1 MQQNTVKIFDTTLR
15 DGEQC
20 PGASLN
26 HEEKLKVA
34 QQLEK
39 LGVDIIE
46 AGFPIASPDDFR
58 AVHAIAKAV
67 KKPVICGLARAVE
80 RDIQTAFEAIKPA
93 RKKRI
98 HTFLAT
104 SDLHLKFKLKISRA
118 EALAKIAE
126 MVRFARNLCGDVE
139 FSPEDASRSDP
150 KFLWQALETALKAGA
165 KTLNIPDTVGYA
177 IPAEF
182 GKFIAGIRKN
192 VRGIRGAT
200 ISVHCHDDLGLAV
213 ANSLEAVRN
222 GARQVECTIN
232 GIGERAGNTSLEEIV
247 MAIRTRKDVF
257 QNLKT
262 NVKAKEIYRTSRLVS
277 SLTGFVVPPNKA
289 IVGSNAF
296 AHESGIHQHGILAK
310 RETYEIMKAQ
320 DIGLDRNRLVLG
332 KHSGRAALIAR
343 MIELG
348 FELTQNEIDKTFDRF
363 KMLADKKK
371 EIFDEDLEAL
381 VMNEISEA
389 AAEWKVETV
398 EVIAGNKKKPFAE
411 VVLRNSAGKK
421 FRKTSRG
428 TGPVDAAYSAVNAI
442 VGEKVKLLE
451 FRMDAVS
458 EGIDAQATVAVK
470 VETLPDGLHSEAQR
484 AKGGRT
490 YTGKG
495 SHTDIVVASVKSY
508 VNAVNKIL
516 AGKERMKVVL

>member
-1 MQQNTVKIFDTTLR
+1 MVELIKIFDTTLR

-26 HEEKLKVA
+26 HDEKLKIAV
-34 QQLEK
+34 QLEK
-39 LGVDIIE
+39 LGVNIIE

-58 AVHAIAKAV
+58 AVNAIAKVV
-67 KKPVICGLARAVE
+67 KKSTICGLARAVE
-80 RDIQTAFEAIKPA
+80 KDVQTAFAAIKPA

-98 HTFLAT
+98 HLFLAT
-104 SDLHLKFKLKISRA
+104 SDMHLKYKLKMTHA
-118 EALAKIAE
+118 EALEKIKK
-126 MVRFARNLCGDVE
+126 MVKFARSLCVDVE

-150 KFLWQALETALKAGA
+150 KFLYQALETAIKAGA
-165 KTLNIPDTVGYA
+165 TTLNIPDTVGYST
-177 IPAEF
+177 PAEF
-182 GKFIAGIRKN
+182 GEFIRNIRKN
-192 VRGIRGAT
+192 TRGVKNVT

-222 GARQVECTIN
+222 GARQIECTVN

-247 MAIRTRKDVF
+247 MAIKTRKDIF
-257 QNLKT
+257 KDLKT
-262 NVKAKEIYRTSRLVS
+262 NIRTKEIYRSSKLVS
-277 SLTGFVVPPNKA
+277 NLTGFVIPPNKA

-348 FELTQNEIDKTFDRF
+348 FQLTQNEIEKTFNRF

-389 AAEWKVETV
+389 AAEWKVESV
-398 EVIAGNKKKPFAE
+398 EVIAGNKKRPFAE
-411 VVLRNSAGKK
+411 VVLHNSTGKK
-421 FRKTSRG
+421 FKKTSRG
-428 TGPVDAAYSAVNAI
+428 TGPVDAAYSAVNKI
-442 VGEKVKLLE
+442 IGEKVKLLE

-470 VETLPDGLHSEAQR
+470 VETQSG
-484 AKGGRT
+484 KT

-508 VNAVNKIL
+508 VNALNKIV

>member
-1 MQQNTVKIFDTTLR
+1 MNQVIKIFDTTLR

-34 QQLEK
+34 KQLEK

-46 AGFPIASPDDFR
+46 AGFPIASPDDFK
-58 AVHAIAKAV
+58 AVNAIAKTV
-67 KKPVICGLARAVE
+67 KKSTICGLARAVE
-80 RDIQTAFEAIKPA
+80 KDIFTAFEAIKPA
-93 RKKRI
+93 KKKRI

-104 SDLHLKFKLKISRA
+104 SDLHLKYKLKISRE
-118 EALAKIAE
+118 EALEKIE
-126 MVRFARNLCGDVE
+126 KMVKFARSLCADVE
-139 FSPEDASRSDP
+139 FSPEDGSRSDP
-150 KFLWQALETALKAGA
+150 KFLYKALAVAIKAGA

-177 IPAEF
+177 TPIEF
-182 GKFIAGIRKN
+182 GKFIADIRKN
-192 VRGIRGAT
+192 TRGVRGVT

-222 GARQVECTIN
+222 GARQIECTIN
-232 GIGERAGNTSLEEIV
+232 GIGERAGNTSLEEVV
-247 MAIRTRKDVF
+247 MAIRTRKDHF
-257 QNLKT
+257 KNLKT
-262 NVKAKEIYRTSRLVS
+262 NIKAKEIYRSSRLVS
-277 SLTGFVVPPNKA
+277 NLTGFVVPPNKA
-289 IVGSNAF
+289 IVGRNAF

-320 DIGLDRNRLVLG
+320 DIGLDKNKLVLG

-348 FELTQNEIDKTFDRF
+348 FELTQKEIDKTFERF
-363 KMLADKKK
+363 KKLADKKK

-389 AAEWKVETV
+389 AAEWKVETM
-398 EVIAGNKKKPFAE
+398 EVVAGSKRKPSAE

-421 FRKTSRG
+421 FKKTSRG
-428 TGPVDAAYSAVNAI
+428 TGPVDAAYSAVNKI
-442 VGEKVKLLE
+442 IGEQVKLLE

-458 EGIDAQATVAVK
+458 EGIDAQATVTVK
-470 VETLPDGLHSEAQR
+470 VETDTG
-484 AKGGRT
+484 KI

-495 SHTDIVVASVKSY
+495 SHTDIVVASVRSY
-508 VNAVNKIL
+508 VNALNKIV
-516 AGKERMKVVL
+516 ASKERIKVVL

>member
-1 MQQNTVKIFDTTLR
+1 MPQQIIKIFDTTLR

-26 HEEKLKVA
+26 HDEKLKIA
-34 QQLEK
+34 KQLEN

-58 AVHAIAKAV
+58 AVNAIAKVV
-67 KKPVICGLARAVE
+67 KKSTICGLARATE
-80 RDIQTAFEAIKPA
+80 KDIQTAFDAIKPA
-93 RKKRI
+93 PKKRI
-98 HTFLAT
+98 HLFLAT
-104 SDLHLKFKLKISRA
+104 SDMHLKYKLKISRE
-118 EALAKIAE
+118 EALEKIAA
-126 MVRFARNLCGDVE
+126 MVKFARSLCNDVE
-139 FSPEDASRSDP
+139 FSPEDASRSDL
-150 KFLWQALETALKAGA
+150 KFLYQALEVAIRAGA
-165 KTLNIPDTVGYA
+165 TTLNIPDTVGYST
-177 IPAEF
+177 PTEF
-182 GKFIAGIRKN
+182 GEFIRDIRKN
-192 VRGIRGAT
+192 TRGVKNVT

-247 MAIRTRKDVF
+247 MAIRTRKDIF
-257 QNLKT
+257 KDLKT
-262 NVKAKEIYRTSRLVS
+262 RIKPREIFRTSKLVS
-277 SLTGFVVPPNKA
+277 NLTGFVIPPNKA

-320 DIGLDRNRLVLG
+320 DIGLDRNKLVLG

-348 FELTQNEIDKTFDRF
+348 FQLTQKEIDKTFNRF

-389 AAEWKVETV
+389 AAEWKVESV
-398 EVIAGNKKKPFAE
+398 EVISGNKKKPFAD
-411 VVLRNSAGKK
+411 VVLKNSAGKK
-421 FRKTSRG
+421 FHKTSRG
-428 TGPVDAAYSAVNAI
+428 TGPVDAAYSAVNKVI
-442 VGEKVKLLE
+442 GEKVRLLE

-470 VETLPDGLHSEAQR
+470 VETTGGLSSEARR
-484 AKGGRT
+484 AKGGKT

-495 SHTDIVVASVKSY
+495 SHTDIVMASVRSY
-508 VNAVNKIL
+508 VNALNKIV

>member
-1 MQQNTVKIFDTTLR
+1 MSQIIKIFDTTLR

-26 HEEKLKVA
+26 HEEKLKIA
-34 QQLEK
+34 KQLEK

-58 AVHAIAKAV
+58 AVHAIAKAI
-67 KKPVICGLARAVE
+67 KKPTICGLARAVE
-80 RDIQTAFEAIKPA
+80 KDIQTAFEAIRPA

-104 SDLHLKFKLKISRA
+104 SDLHLKFKLKMTRA
-118 EALAKIAE
+118 EALMKITE
-126 MVRFARNLCGDVE
+126 MVKFARLKCGDVE

-150 KFLWQALETALKAGA
+150 KFLWKALETAIKAGA

-177 IPAEF
+177 TPAEF
-182 GKFIAGIRKN
+182 GEFVKNIRRN
-192 VRGIRGAT
+192 VRGIRGVV

-213 ANSLEAVRN
+213 ANSLAAVRN
-222 GARQVECTIN
+222 GARQIECTIN

-257 QNLKT
+257 RNLKT

-320 DIGLDRNRLVLG
+320 DVGLDRNKLVLG

-348 FELTQNEIDKTFDRF
+348 FELSQKEIEKTFKRF
-363 KMLADKKK
+363 KLLADKKK

-381 VMNEISEA
+381 VLNEISEA
-389 AAEWKVETV
+389 AAEWIVDGV
-398 EVIAGNKKKPFAE
+398 EVISGTKKKPRAE
-411 VVLRNSAGKK
+411 VVLKHSDDKK
-421 FRKTSRG
+421 FRKKSGG
-428 TGPVDAAYSAVNAI
+428 TGPVDAAYSAVNKI
-442 VGEKVKLLE
+442 IGEKVKLLE

-458 EGIDAQATVAVK
+458 EGIDAQATVTVK
-470 VETLPDGLHSEAQR
+470 VETAD
-484 AKGGRT
+484 GRT

-508 VNAVNKIL
+508 VNALNKIL

>member
-1 MQQNTVKIFDTTLR
+1 MSQIIKIFDTTLR

-26 HEEKLKVA
+26 HEEKLKIA
-34 QQLEK
+34 KQLEK

-58 AVHAIAKAV
+58 AVHAIAKAA
-67 KKPVICGLARAVE
+67 KKTTICGLARAVE
-80 RDIQTAFEAIKPA
+80 KDIQTAFEAIRPA

-104 SDLHLKFKLKISRA
+104 SDLHLKFKLKMTRA

-126 MVRFARNLCGDVE
+126 MVKFARLKCNDVE

-150 KFLWQALETALKAGA
+150 KFLWKALESAIKAGA

-177 IPAEF
+177 TPAEF
-182 GKFIAGIRKN
+182 GEFIKNIRKN
-192 VRGIRGAT
+192 TRGIRGMV

-213 ANSLEAVRN
+213 ANSLAAVRN
-222 GARQVECTIN
+222 GARQIECTVN

-257 QNLKT
+257 RNLKT

-320 DIGLDRNRLVLG
+320 DIGLDKNKLVLG

-348 FELTQNEIDKTFDRF
+348 FELSQKEIEKTFRRF
-363 KMLADKKK
+363 KLLADKKK

-381 VMNEISEA
+381 VLNEISEA
-389 AAEWKVETV
+389 AAEWIVDGV
-398 EVIAGNKKKPFAE
+398 EVISGTKKKPRAE
-411 VVLRNSAGKK
+411 VILKRSDGKK
-421 FRKTSRG
+421 FRKKSGG
-428 TGPVDAAYSAVNAI
+428 TGPVDAAYSAVNKI
-442 VGEKVKLLE
+442 IGEKVKLLE

-470 VETLPDGLHSEAQR
+470 VETAD
-484 AKGGRT
+484 GRT

-495 SHTDIVVASVKSY
+495 SHTDIVVASVRSY
-508 VNAVNKIL
+508 VNALNKIL